1 MITLARNARQE
12 RFAGTWDF
20 GDKPAVLGVALTAQW
35 ALLGE
40 ERMPMPPL
48 GTRVFIDPREEEGWR
63 LLGDVVED
71 VQRKLNCSERQT
83 RGATRVAMRGRI
95 SRNQDGGKNAHHVG
109 T

>member
-1 MITLARNARQE
+1 MITLASNARQE

-20 GDKPAVLGVALTAQW
+20 GDKPAVLGVALLAQW
-35 ALLGE
+35 ALLSE
-40 ERMPMPPL
+40 ESIPMPPL

-63 LLGDVVED
+63 LLGDVIED
-71 VQRKLNCSERQT
+71 VQRKWNCSERQT

-95 SRNQDGGKNAHHVG
+95 RRNQDGGKNTHLGG